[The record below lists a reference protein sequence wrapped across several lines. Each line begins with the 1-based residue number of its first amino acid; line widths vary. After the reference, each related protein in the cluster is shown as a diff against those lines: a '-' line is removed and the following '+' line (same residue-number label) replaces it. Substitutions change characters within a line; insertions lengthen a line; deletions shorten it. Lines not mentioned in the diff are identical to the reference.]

1 MKIVYGD
8 KERDTLKHI
17 YDEFP
22 NYNLFGDSDPDRVYS
37 LNFKVTDPS
46 VAQYVLRGLLFDQL
60 ENFDMGIQVTS
71 INFAPF
77 VSSDELK
84 QKLHMAIDDVL
95 R

>member
-17 YDEFP
+17 YDEFS
-22 NYNLFGDSDPDRVYS
+22 NANLFDDSDPDRVYS

-46 VAQYVLRGLLFDQL
+46 VAQYILRGLLFDNL
-60 ENFDMGIQVTS
+60 EDFDMGIQVTS
-71 INFAPF
+71 INLVPYI
-77 VSSDELK
+77 SNEELK
-84 QKLHMAIDDVL
+84 QKLHMAIDDAL